1 MGITELEAAI
11 VLGGQAPDQTAQTAS
26 PVFVAPSSSAAAGS
40 ALELQTAAIV
50 VHSHHDEQSDFS
62 LFANPRYP
70 TCAATA
76 SAAELQLG
84 VDQTSGGHD
93 QPGPAT
99 VSPIDLPGPIGVQEA
114 GLIMAFRVED
124 GPASLPVQVESISL
138 GANRVEASLQVF
150 AIGGQIPNDA
160 LATAFSTFEQR
171 VASGGKT
178 SVV

>member
-1 MGITELEAAI
+1 
-11 VLGGQAPDQTAQTAS
+11 
-26 PVFVAPSSSAAAGS
+26 
-40 ALELQTAAIV
+40 
-50 VHSHHDEQSDFS
+50 
-62 LFANPRYP
+62 
-70 TCAATA
+70 
-76 SAAELQLG
+76 

>member
-1 MGITELEAAI
+1 
-11 VLGGQAPDQTAQTAS
+11 V
-26 PVFVAPSSSAAAGS
+26 AGS
-40 ALELQTAAIV
+40 ALELQTAATV

-62 LFANPRYP
+62 LFGNPRYP
-70 TCAATA
+70 QCAAAA

-93 QPGPAT
+93 RPGPAS
-99 VSPIDLPGPIGVQEA
+99 VSPVNFPGPVGVQES
-114 GLIMAFRVED
+114 GLIVAFNVKD

-150 AIGGQIPNDA
+150 AIGGQIPNTA
-160 LATAFSTFEQR
+160 LTAALSTFEQR
-171 VASGGKT
+171 VASGGKS